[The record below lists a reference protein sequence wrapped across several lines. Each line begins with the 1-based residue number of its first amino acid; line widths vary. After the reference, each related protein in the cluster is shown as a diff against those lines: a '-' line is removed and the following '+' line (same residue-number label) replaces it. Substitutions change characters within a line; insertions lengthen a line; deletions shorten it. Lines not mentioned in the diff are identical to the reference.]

1 MGFANLHLQR
11 VCVSLQVRINL
22 YTIEKGKAF
31 SLRREV
37 VVLRWHC
44 VTQKMPS
51 VIVLMQLLP
60 QKGTNGM
67 SQHREEDRVDTR
79 NHAKEYL
86 SGPQILPH
94 RIRPDMT
101 VAELLDQQFQ
111 AYNAARLHEAAR
123 LLSEKMLD
131 PAEDTTIALTIAGA
145 LTPAG
150 LGGCIITLMEYGFI
164 DFIIS
169 TGANLYHDMHHALAM
184 TLHRGDFR
192 LDDIVLQEE
201 GVIRIYD
208 ILFEDK
214 VLLDT
219 DTFVRESL
227 KSLPNHP
234 ISTSE
239 LHHHLGRQLLKVGVK
254 PEYSVLA
261 QAAAWNVP
269 IYTSSPGDSSIGMN
283 IARHALDGNQL
294 TLDPMA
300 DVNETTAIV
309 HHARRNGVIIL
320 GGGSP
325 KNFYLQTQPQLWE
338 VLGIQKGGHD
348 YFIQITSDAPH
359 WGGLSGAT
367 PAEAIS
373 WGKIK
378 PGQLQDT
385 VVVYGDSTISLPLL
399 TSYAVTKAVPRPRR
413 GLFSRRESLLNELK
427 EAYRSAT
434 QAIP

>member
-1 MGFANLHLQR
+1 MAHEHEHSPAQ
-11 VCVSLQVRINL
+11 S
-22 YTIEKGKAF
+22 
-31 SLRREV
+31 
-37 VVLRWHC
+37 
-44 VTQKMPS
+44 
-51 VIVLMQLLP
+51 
-60 QKGTNGM
+60 
-67 SQHREEDRVDTR
+67 D
-79 NHAKEYL
+79 YL
-86 SGPQILPH
+86 SGTSILPH
-94 RIRPDMT
+94 RVRPDMT
-101 VAELLDQQFQ
+101 VAELIDEQFQ
-111 AYNAARLHEAAR
+111 AYNSARLHEAAR
-123 LLSEKMLD
+123 LFAEEMLNPERD
-131 PAEDTTIALTIAGA
+131 VTIGLTMAGA

-150 LGGCIITLMEYGFI
+150 LGGCFITLMEYGFV

-169 TGANLYHDMHHALAM
+169 TGANLYHDIHHALAM

-192 LDDIVLQEE
+192 LDDTKLQEE

-208 ILFEDK
+208 ILFEDS

-219 DTFVRESL
+219 DAFVRECL
-227 KSLPNHP
+227 KSLPERP

-239 LHHHLGRQLLKVGVK
+239 LHHHLGTRLLRLGVK

-283 IARHALDGNQL
+283 VARSALEGSRL
-294 TLDPMA
+294 TLDPLA

-309 HHARRNGVIIL
+309 LQATRNGVIIL

-348 YFIQITSDAPH
+348 YFIQITADAPH

-367 PAEAIS
+367 PSEAVS

-378 PGQLQDT
+378 PDQLKST
-385 VVVYGDSTISLPLL
+385 VVIYGDSTIALPLL
-399 TSYAVTKAVPRPRR
+399 TAYAVSKARPRAR
-413 GLFSRRESLLNELK
+413 KELYTKREALLDQLK
-427 EAYRSAT
+427 MAYEEGKLAR
-434 QAIP
+434 P

>member
-1 MGFANLHLQR
+1 
-11 VCVSLQVRINL
+11 
-22 YTIEKGKAF
+22 
-31 SLRREV
+31 
-37 VVLRWHC
+37 
-44 VTQKMPS
+44 MP
-51 VIVLMQLLP
+51 
-60 QKGTNGM
+60 
-67 SQHREEDRVDTR
+67 HRPDHTHSTDHEEQSELAQND
-79 NHAKEYL
+79 YL

-94 RIRPDMT
+94 RIRPNMT
-101 VAELLDQQFQ
+101 VVELIDQQFQ
-111 AYNAARLHEAAR
+111 AYNAARLNEAAR
-123 LLSEKMLD
+123 LYVEEMLNPERD
-131 PAEDTTIALTIAGA
+131 VTIGMTMAGA

-150 LGGCIITLMEYGFI
+150 LGGCLITLMEYGFV

-169 TGANLYHDMHHALAM
+169 TGANLYHDMHYALAM
-184 TLHRGDFR
+184 AMHRGDFR
-192 LDDIVLQEE
+192 LDDTKLQEE

-208 ILFEDK
+208 ILFADK

-219 DTFVRESL
+219 DAFVRECL
-227 KSLPNHP
+227 KSLPQRP

-239 LHHHLGRQLLKVGVK
+239 LHHHLGMQLLKVGVN

-283 IARHALDGNQL
+283 VARHALDGSAL
-294 TLDPMA
+294 TLDPLA

-309 HHARRNGVIIL
+309 HHATLNGVIIL

-348 YFIQITSDAPH
+348 YFIQVTADAPH

-367 PAEAIS
+367 PSEAVS

-378 PGQLQDT
+378 PDQLNST
-385 VVVYGDSTISLPLL
+385 VVIYGDSTIALPLL
-399 TSYAVTKAVPRPRR
+399 TAYVVSKAQPRPHRQ
-413 GLFSRRESLLNELK
+413 LFAHREQLLEELK
-427 EAYRSAT
+427 DAYNTCKEAR
-434 QAIP
+434 P

>member
-1 MGFANLHLQR
+1 MTH
-11 VCVSLQVRINL
+11 
-22 YTIEKGKAF
+22 E
-31 SLRREV
+31 
-37 VVLRWHC
+37 
-44 VTQKMPS
+44 
-51 VIVLMQLLP
+51 
-60 QKGTNGM
+60 
-67 SQHREEDRVDTR
+67 
-79 NHAKEYL
+79 NHHKEQEPGQSDYL
-86 SGPQILPH
+86 SGAQILPT
-94 RIRPDMT
+94 RVRPGMT
-101 VAELLDQQFQ
+101 VAELIDEQFQ
-111 AYNAARLHEAAR
+111 AYNAARLNEAAR
-123 LLSEKMLD
+123 LYAEEMLASEKD
-131 PAEDTTIALTIAGA
+131 VTIGLTMAGA

-150 LGGCIITLMEYGFI
+150 LGGCILTLMEYGFV

-184 TLHRGDFR
+184 AMHRGDFR
-192 LDDIVLQEE
+192 LDDTMLQEE

-219 DTFVRESL
+219 DSFVRECL
-227 KSLPNHP
+227 KSLPDRP

-239 LHHHLGRQLLKVGVK
+239 LHHHLGTQLLKAGVK

-283 IARHALDGNQL
+283 VARNALEGSQL
-294 TLDPMA
+294 TLDPLA

-309 HHARRNGVIIL
+309 HHATRNGVIIL

-348 YFIQITSDAPH
+348 YFVQITADAPH

-367 PAEAIS
+367 PSEAVS

-378 PGQLQDT
+378 PDQLNST
-385 VVVYGDSTISLPLL
+385 VVIYGDSTISLPLL
-399 TSYAVTKAVPRPRR
+399 TAYAVSKAKPRPRR
-413 GLFSRRESLLNELK
+413 ELFSRRENLIKELK
-427 EAYRSAT
+427 LAYET
-434 QAIP
+434 GKQARP

>member
-1 MGFANLHLQR
+1 MIHDSHPPHDHQP
-11 VCVSLQVRINL
+11 
-22 YTIEKGKAF
+22 
-31 SLRREV
+31 
-37 VVLRWHC
+37 
-44 VTQKMPS
+44 TQ
-51 VIVLMQLLP
+51 
-60 QKGTNGM
+60 G
-67 SQHREEDRVDTR
+67 
-79 NHAKEYL
+79 EYL
-86 SGPQILPH
+86 SGPQIVPRRIHPH
-94 RIRPDMT
+94 MT
-101 VAELLDQQFQ
+101 VDELIDQQFQ
-111 AYNAARLHEAAR
+111 AYNSARLYEAAR
-123 LLSEKMLD
+123 LYAEEMLAPEKD
-131 PAEDTTIALTIAGA
+131 VTIGLTMAGA

-150 LGGCIITLMEYGFI
+150 LGGCILTLMEHGFV

-184 TLHRGDFR
+184 SMHRGDFR
-192 LDDIVLQEE
+192 LDDTKLQEE

-219 DTFVRESL
+219 DAFVRECL
-227 KSLPNHP
+227 HSLPNRP
-234 ISTSE
+234 IATSE
-239 LHHHLGRQLLKVGVK
+239 LHHHLGTQLLRAGVK

-283 IARHALDGNQL
+283 VARNALDGSQL
-294 TLDPMA
+294 TLDPLA

-309 HHARRNGVIIL
+309 HHATRNGVIIL

-348 YFIQITSDAPH
+348 YFIQITADAPH

-367 PAEAIS
+367 PSEAVS

-378 PGQLQDT
+378 PDQLHST
-385 VVVYGDSTISLPLL
+385 VVIYGDSTIAMPLL
-399 TSYAVTKAVPRPRR
+399 TAYAVSKARPRPRR
-413 GLFSRRESLLNELK
+413 ELYAKREELLTELK
-427 EAYRSAT
+427 EAYQREKG
-434 QAIP
+434 

>member
-1 MGFANLHLQR
+1 MHHEH
-11 VCVSLQVRINL
+11 
-22 YTIEKGKAF
+22 TD
-31 SLRREV
+31 
-37 VVLRWHC
+37 H
-44 VTQKMPS
+44 T
-51 VIVLMQLLP
+51 
-60 QKGTNGM
+60 
-67 SQHREEDRVDTR
+67 EEHV
-79 NHAKEYL
+79 HQEEYL
-86 SGPQILPH
+86 SGEQILPR
-94 RIRPDMT
+94 RIRPNMT
-101 VAELLDQQFQ
+101 VAELMDEQFQ
-111 AYNAARLHEAAR
+111 AYNSARLHEAAR
-123 LLSEKMLD
+123 LYAEKMLA
-131 PAEDTTIALTIAGA
+131 PEEDVTIGLTMAGA

-150 LGGCIITLMEYGFI
+150 LGGCLITLMEYGFI

-169 TGANLYHDMHHALAM
+169 TGANLYHDIHHALAM
-184 TLHRGDFR
+184 SLHRGDFR
-192 LDDIVLQEE
+192 LDDTKLQEE

-219 DTFVRESL
+219 DAFVREAL
-227 KSLPNHP
+227 KTLPNRP
-234 ISTSE
+234 IATSE
-239 LHHHLGRQLLKVGVK
+239 LHHHLGTQLLHAGVN

-283 IARHALDGNQL
+283 VARNALDGSLL
-294 TLDPMA
+294 TLDPLA

-309 HHARRNGVIIL
+309 HHARKNGVIIL

-348 YFIQITSDAPH
+348 FFLQITTDAPH

-367 PAEAIS
+367 PSEAVS

-378 PGQLQDT
+378 PDQLHDA

-399 TSYAVTKAVPRPRR
+399 AAYAVSKAQPRPRKA
-413 GLFSRRESLLNELK
+413 LFAQREALLQELK
-427 EAYRSAT
+427 GAYEKGKKVR
-434 QAIP
+434 P

>member
-1 MGFANLHLQR
+1 MPHRPDHQHIHPTNNEEHSEL
-11 VCVSLQVRINL
+11 
-22 YTIEKGKAF
+22 
-31 SLRREV
+31 
-37 VVLRWHC
+37 
-44 VTQKMPS
+44 TQ
-51 VIVLMQLLP
+51 
-60 QKGTNGM
+60 N
-67 SQHREEDRVDTR
+67 D
-79 NHAKEYL
+79 YL

-101 VAELLDQQFQ
+101 VVELIDQQFQ
-111 AYNAARLHEAAR
+111 AYNAARLNEAAR
-123 LLSEKMLD
+123 LYAEEMLNPERD
-131 PAEDTTIALTIAGA
+131 VTIGMTMAGA

-150 LGGCIITLMEYGFI
+150 LGGCIITLMEYGFV

-169 TGANLYHDMHHALAM
+169 TGANLYHDMHYALAM
-184 TLHRGDFR
+184 SLHRGDFR
-192 LDDIVLQEE
+192 LDDTKLQEE

-219 DTFVRESL
+219 DAFVRESL
-227 KSLPNHP
+227 KSLPNRP

-239 LHHHLGRQLLKVGVK
+239 LHHHLGMQLLKAGVK

-261 QAAAWNVP
+261 QAATWNIP
-269 IYTSSPGDSSIGMN
+269 LYTSSPGDSSIGMN
-283 IARHALDGNQL
+283 VARHALDGGQL
-294 TLDPMA
+294 TLDPLA

-309 HHARRNGVIIL
+309 HAATRNGVLIL

-348 YFIQITSDAPH
+348 YFIQITADAPH

-367 PAEAIS
+367 PSEAVS

-378 PGQLQDT
+378 PSQLHDT
-385 VVVYGDSTISLPLL
+385 VVIYGDSTIALPLL
-399 TSYAVTKAVPRPRR
+399 TAYAVSKAKSRPRR
-413 GLFSRRESLLNELK
+413 ELYAKREILLKELK
-427 EAYRSAT
+427 EAYETGKGAR
-434 QAIP
+434 P

>member
-1 MGFANLHLQR
+1 MTHDNHMSHDAHP
-11 VCVSLQVRINL
+11 
-22 YTIEKGKAF
+22 
-31 SLRREV
+31 
-37 VVLRWHC
+37 
-44 VTQKMPS
+44 TQS
-51 VIVLMQLLP
+51 
-60 QKGTNGM
+60 
-67 SQHREEDRVDTR
+67 D
-79 NHAKEYL
+79 YL
-86 SGPQILPH
+86 SGPQIVP
-94 RIRPDMT
+94 RRVKPNMT
-101 VAELLDQQFQ
+101 VAELIDQQFQ
-111 AYNAARLHEAAR
+111 AYNSARLQEAAR
-123 LLSEKMLD
+123 LYAEEMLAPEKD
-131 PAEDTTIALTIAGA
+131 VTVGLTMAGA

-150 LGGCIITLMEYGFI
+150 LGGCILTLMENGFV

-169 TGANLYHDMHHALAM
+169 TGANLYHDMHYALAM
-184 TLHRGDFR
+184 ALHRGDFR
-192 LDDIVLQEE
+192 LDDIKLQEE

-219 DTFVRESL
+219 DAFVRESL
-227 KSLPNHP
+227 KSLPNRP

-239 LHHHLGRQLLKVGVK
+239 LHYHLGTQLLKAGVN

-283 IARHALDGNQL
+283 VARNALDGSSL
-294 TLDPMA
+294 TLDPLA

-309 HHARRNGVIIL
+309 LHATRNGVIIL

-348 YFIQITSDAPH
+348 YFIQITADAPH

-367 PAEAIS
+367 PSEAVS

-378 PGQLQDT
+378 PNQLKST
-385 VVVYGDSTISLPLL
+385 VVVYGDSTIALPLL
-399 TSYAVTKAVPRPRR
+399 TAYAVSKASPRPRKE
-413 GLFSRRESLLNELK
+413 LYARREELLKELK
-427 EAYRSAT
+427 LAYNAGKEVR
-434 QAIP
+434 P